1 MVQEK
6 RKISSGSRYVLVMIR
21 PRARSLAMNLLI
33 MRGLHFKQLAKK
45 YHQTHTE
52 RIVVNDQPPLLE
64 SEEILLFNFSRRCKI
79 VAGGSAFSCK
89 KYCFC

>member
-6 RKISSGSRYVLVMIR
+6 RKISSGSRYALVMIR

-33 MRGLHFKQLAKK
+33 MRGLHLKKLAKK

-52 RIVVNDQPPLLE
+52 RIVVNDQPPMLE

-79 VAGGSAFSCK
+79 VVGGSTFSYK